1 MKVINQYKKRMN
13 KMSVNRS
20 RQGSLIKYIKL
31 GEIYRNGVAKL
42 YLYVLDNVLLKGAYI
57 EGKPYSTQTI
67 APMGLRK
74 GYNEV
79 TVYFTGLLNDLQYNQ
94 KYLIVLTTTDND
106 EIGIPAIV
114 VG

>member
-1 MKVINQYKKRMN
+1 MNQYKKRMN
-13 KMSVNRS
+13 KMSVNKS
-20 RQGSLIKYIKL
+20 RQGSLIKYIKP

-42 YLYVLDNVLLKGAYI
+42 YLYVLDNVLLKGAHI